1 MKKYHVYAIG
11 NALVDMEFH
20 VDDAFLAQMGIDK
33 GVMTLV
39 DQTQQHKLYNALKE
53 SQGKRASGGS
63 AANTIIAVA
72 HFGGKSFYSCKV
84 ANDDTGDFY
93 VSDLQ
98 KAGVDTNLHRQRD
111 EGVSGKCIVMVTP
124 DAERTMHTFLGISE
138 HVSDADLHLD
148 AIAAA
153 HYTYLEG
160 YLVTSATGRQAAIS
174 LREKA
179 AAQGVK
185 TALTF
190 SDPNMVKFFRDGLK
204 EMAGGGVDLLFCN
217 QQEAIT
223 WADCDDLQTATGA
236 LRGLAKQYVITLGKD
251 GALVFDGEQQH
262 HIAATPVKA
271 IDTNGAGDM
280 FAGAYLYAVTHGFTP
295 QEAGNFAVRAA
306 AKVVTYFGPR
316 LPPQDYQA
324 LLPVK

>member
-39 DQTQQHKLYNALKE
+39 DQEQQHRLYEALKE
-53 SQGKRASGGS
+53 TNGKRASGGS
-63 AANTIIAVA
+63 AANTIIAVS
-72 HFGGKSFYSCKV
+72 HFGGNSFYSCKV
-84 ANDDTGDFY
+84 ANDDAGDFY
-93 VSDLQ
+93 VADLQ
-98 KAGVDTNLHRQRD
+98 RAGVDTNLHRKRD
-111 EGVSGKCIVMVTP
+111 TGVSGKCIVMVTP

-138 HVSDADLHLD
+138 QVSEHDLHED
-148 AIAAA
+148 AIESAEYA
-153 HYTYLEG
+153 YLEG
-160 YLVTSATGRQAAIS
+160 YLVTSPSGRQAAIR

-190 SDPNMVKFFRDGLK
+190 SDPNMVNFFRDGLK
-204 EMAGGGVDLLFCN
+204 DMLGGGVDLLFCN
-217 QQEAIT
+217 QQEALT
-223 WADCDDLQTATGA
+223 WAGCDDIQTATGA
-236 LRGLAKQYVITLGKD
+236 LRALARQYVITLGKD
-251 GALVFDGEQQH
+251 GALVFDGVQQH
-262 HIAATPVKA
+262 HIPATPVKA

-280 FAGAYLYAVTHGFTP
+280 FAGAYLYAVTHGFSP
-295 QEAGNFAVRAA
+295 QEAGHFAVRAA
-306 AKVVTYFGPR
+306 AKVVTHFGPR
-316 LPPQDYQA
+316 LEPAGYQA

>member
-20 VDDAFLAQMGIDK
+20 VEDTFLAQMGIDK

-39 DQTQQHKLYNALKE
+39 DQAQQHTLYEALKDAN
-53 SQGKRASGGS
+53 GKRAGGGS
-63 AANTIIAVA
+63 AANTIIAVS
-72 HFGGKSFYSCKV
+72 HFGGQAFYSCKV
-84 ANDDTGDFY
+84 ANDDAGDFY
-93 VSDLQ
+93 VADLQ
-98 KAGVDTNLHRQRD
+98 RAGVDTNLHRRRD
-111 EGVSGKCIVMVTP
+111 DGVSGKCIVMVTP

-138 HVSDADLHLD
+138 QVSEQDLHPE
-148 AIAAA
+148 AIESAD
-153 HYTYLEG
+153 YVYLEG
-160 YLVTSATGRQAAIS
+160 YLVTSPSGRQGAIR

-190 SDPNMVKFFRDGLK
+190 SDPNMVKFFRDGLH
-204 EMAGGGVDLLFCN
+204 EMLGNGVDLLFCN
-217 QQEAIT
+217 EHEALT
-223 WADCDDLQTATGA
+223 WAGCEDLATATGA
-236 LRGLAKQYVITLGKD
+236 LRALARQYVITLGKN

-262 HIAATPVKA
+262 HIAATPVTA

-295 QEAGNFAVRAA
+295 VEAGNFAVRAA
-306 AKVVTYFGPR
+306 AKVVTHFGPR
-316 LPPQDYQA
+316 LEPAGYKS
-324 LLPVK
+324 LLPVR